1 MRFSQAILAK
11 IDAIKDD
18 SRMIALF
25 PDKESIK
32 KLVQFQKEFNLD
44 RADEVLKPEDM
55 HLTLRYWG
63 ASDFDGDKLIK
74 QFLNRNG
81 EHSNFSAKVLH
92 TGILGE
98 GALVLHLKSKEIK
111 DLQEKIDDGI
121 QEIGVPKSD
130 YNTFR
135 CHISLAYGYKDVP
148 NAQPDFDELTF
159 DKIKF
164 TQYKDEKTTTLWEL

>member
-11 IDAIKDD
+11 IDAIKDN
-18 SRMIALF
+18 SRLIALY
-25 PDKESIK
+25 PDKDSIK

-44 RADEVLKPEDM
+44 RADEVLKPDEF
-55 HLTLRYWG
+55 HVSLRYWV
-63 ASDFDGDKLIK
+63 SEDEKQDKLIK
-74 QFLNRNG
+74 QFLSRNG
-81 EHSNFSAKVLH
+81 EHSNFSAKVQH

-111 DLQEKIDDGI
+111 DLQEKIDEGI

-130 YNTFR
+130 YSTFR
-135 CHISLAYGYKDVP
+135 CHISLLYGYKDVP

-164 TQYKDEKTTTLWEL
+164 TQYKDEKTSTIWEL